1 MSKKNKN
8 LKTKKQLCK
17 VNKKWV
23 TLATTSAVLLGAG
36 GILPGI
42 AGSAAT
48 VQAANEE
55 SNVSET
61 AWSANTVQ
69 EVEQEI
75 AAQNSAD
82 TSSYQIRWGD
92 TLSALSMATGLS
104 VDEMAAQNGIEN
116 PDLIYAGDFLSK
128 GKNTDP
134 VTEETESV
142 EASEVEKPKAT
153 EEITEEEAVEEPEE
167 QTTEA
172 PAEEETVEA
181 REEVSAEQTVQ
192 DQEEEAVV
200 DEAAET
206 EDAETTE
213 GASEEVT
220 EDEPEE
226 EITEP
231 DTSEEQKEEAE
242 EEPEETTEIDEP
254 EETTDEEPVA
264 KVAVPEEIDEEPE
277 EEDVP
282 EEIEEEVDVQEVT
295 TAEETVEPEDEVDTD
310 QSVAVVTEPESHTES
325 SAGFIQPAQG
335 YVSSGYGYRTNPF
348 SGIPRLHAGLDI
360 AGKGD
365 ILAAQS
371 GTVVAA
377 TSHSGWGNY
386 VKIDHGNGIETLYAH
401 MANGSIP
408 VSVGDTV
415 SQGQTIGKMG
425 QTGSATGI
433 HLHFEVYV
441 NGVQVDPAPY
451 L

>member
-242 EEPEETTEIDEP
+242 EEPEE
-254 EETTDEEPVA
+254 
-264 KVAVPEEIDEEPE
+264 
-277 EEDVP
+277 EDVP

>member
-1 MSKKNKN
+1 MNKN

-55 SNVSET
+55 SNVSQT

-75 AAQNSAD
+75 AAQNSAA

-104 VDEMAAQNGIEN
+104 VDEIAAQNGIKN

-128 GKNTDP
+128 GANTDP
-134 VTEETESV
+134 VTEEAEGV
-142 EASEVEKPKAT
+142 EASELEKSQAA
-153 EEITEEEAVEEPEE
+153 EEIVEEEAVEEPEAQASE
-167 QTTEA
+167 VPT
-172 PAEEETVEA
+172 EEETVEA
-181 REEVSAEQTVQ
+181 TEEAPAEQTTQ

-200 DEAAET
+200 DEAVET
-206 EDAETTE
+206 EEAETTE
-213 GASEEVT
+213 EETDEVI
-220 EDEPEE
+220 EDEPAE
-226 EITEP
+226 EIAESE
-231 DTSEEQKEEAE
+231 TSEEQEDTED
-242 EEPEETTEIDEP
+242 EPEETTEIDEP

-264 KVAVPEEIDEEPE
+264 KVEVPEEIDEEPE

-295 TAEETVEPEDEVDTD
+295 TTGETVEPEDEVDTD

-325 SAGFIQPAQG
+325 SAGFIRPAQG
-335 YVSSGYGYRTNPF
+335 YISSGYGYRTNPF
-348 SGIPRLHAGLDI
+348 SGTPRLHAGLDI
-360 AGKGD
+360 AGSGD

-386 VKIDHGNGIETLYAH
+386 VRIDHGNGLETLYAH

-415 SQGQTIGKMG
+415 TQGQTIGTMG
-425 QTGSATGI
+425 QTGSATGV